1 MQGQVQEEGGL
12 KVSFDQPSVCSF
24 VTFTSSSLTSTTTK
38 RSVRRLR
45 HRSTQGL
52 VVDSVLRMVYL
63 IGRRLLVSLYRS
75 STDSLRIPL
84 CGMRTLSPIL
94 MLLSSPHSLGS
105 PNRYS
110 TTSSSSRISNSCQV
124 AGSHRAEQLRLY
136 SQQHIVDTVEDSVLW
151 TEMDVLESQE
161 EDTPKRILFFKP
173 MSCLGQIRSHRRD
186 ETWSLVDILSRL
198 HSRSDPSDC
207 GEEARDLWLQEISVR
222 PPR

>member
-1 MQGQVQEEGGL
+1 
-12 KVSFDQPSVCSF
+12 
-24 VTFTSSSLTSTTTK
+24 
-38 RSVRRLR
+38 
-45 HRSTQGL
+45 